1 MLVTARDYLRK
12 LGGQVSFVAADLQ
25 HMPFHAVFDGIFSTA
40 TFHRVPDHDQLFRS
54 LHDALKPGGWLVA
67 QCGGAGNLAR
77 LLHHVDELKNS
88 PKYRAHLGDYRH
100 SWVYADAETA
110 AKRLRC
116 AGFVDIDTSIQPAPT
131 RFNSREEYREFVSKV
146 ILHRHLERLPT
157 ELQREFIDEVV
168 AQAAGDNPSF
178 ELDYWRL
185 NLRALR
191 PA

>member
-1 MLVTARDYLRK
+1 
-12 LGGQVSFVAADLQ
+12 
-25 HMPFHAVFDGIFSTA
+25 
-40 TFHRVPDHDQLFRS
+40 
-54 LHDALKPGGWLVA
+54 
-67 QCGGAGNLAR
+67 
-77 LLHHVDELKNS
+77 
-88 PKYRAHLGDYRH
+88 
-100 SWVYADAETA
+100 
-110 AKRLRC
+110 
-116 AGFVDIDTSIQPAPT
+116 VDIDTSIQPAPT